1 MTQKANLFKGKAK
14 KKSIPPNRHGKV
26 PVTRKGKRFVKPS
39 KVTKDM
45 DTDREVSKFINH
57 CNEIKAATL
66 ATKDGGQLGIIKP
79 PQEPAITNCKSNFDN
94 LTLLEYFGIR
104 QSWSLFSET
113 AMALPN
119 VKEMEAM
126 LQFAPMQ
133 SSVDVGFWHRLSS
146 LKLNKHAIDDSP
158 IPLFGFYAPCSQSH
172 LTVLAESLPSVP
184 GILYNTNTVDKN
196 DLLNTETI
204 LDSCSA

>member
-79 PQEPAITNCKSNFDN
+79 PQEPAS
-94 LTLLEYFGIR
+94 
-104 QSWSLFSET
+104 
-113 AMALPN
+113 
-119 VKEMEAM
+119 
-126 LQFAPMQ
+126 
-133 SSVDVGFWHRLSS
+133 
-146 LKLNKHAIDDSP
+146 
-158 IPLFGFYAPCSQSH
+158 FYAPCSQSH

-196 DLLNTETI
+196 DLLKTETI